1 VQYNNENSSIYDKK
15 DISYQIKSMNLVV
28 CFQKK
33 KKKFYYIEIEE
44 KNKKVNHND
53 DKCKYRIGLKPIESA

>member
-33 KKKFYYIEIEE
+33 KKELYYI
-44 KNKKVNHND
+44 
-53 DKCKYRIGLKPIESA
+53 